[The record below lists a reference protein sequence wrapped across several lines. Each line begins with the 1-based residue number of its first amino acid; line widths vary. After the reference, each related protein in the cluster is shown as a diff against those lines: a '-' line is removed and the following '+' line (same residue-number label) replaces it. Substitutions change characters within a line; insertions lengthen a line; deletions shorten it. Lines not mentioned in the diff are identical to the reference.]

1 MQTMILN
8 HYPSVIKQ
16 IEEIKQIANAE
27 DIEFSK
33 LNLSADKIKK
43 NMFILTADKTGV
55 ERFEHLL
62 RITPKGTQ
70 SLEERKAVI
79 LFQANRRKMS
89 LTELQTML
97 LDYLPGVQFFIDKV
111 EMKLTVTIGI
121 DAGRVEI
128 LRNIID
134 EILPLEIYF
143 MLGYHDTFGSSVR
156 HSMAITFIM
165 VFYPQFN
172 LSELFLDGRW
182 ELDGTHMLDGYDGGR
197 RIDLHPVGIEYLPK
211 VKEVLQE
218 KTDIIFL
225 MESKEVIASE
235 QEMEIQASV
244 DHYGTFEE
252 SITIQMETEVSV
264 RVGEILMENQNFLDG
279 DWALDGSRE
288 LNGGSYQW

>member
-33 LNLSADKIKK
+33 LNLSADKVIK

-252 SITIQMETEVSV
+252 SITIQMETGVSV

>member
-1 MQTMILN
+1 MILN

-33 LNLSADKIKK
+33 LNLSADKVIK

>member
-33 LNLSADKIKK
+33 LNLSADKVIK

-134 EILPLEIYF
+134 EILPCSCVGPPFSI
-143 MLGYHDTFGSSVR
+143 
-156 HSMAITFIM
+156 
-165 VFYPQFN
+165 N
-172 LSELFLDGRW
+172 L
-182 ELDGTHMLDGYDGGR
+182 
-197 RIDLHPVGIEYLPK
+197 I
-211 VKEVLQE
+211 
-218 KTDIIFL
+218 
-225 MESKEVIASE
+225 
-235 QEMEIQASV
+235 
-244 DHYGTFEE
+244 
-252 SITIQMETEVSV
+252 
-264 RVGEILMENQNFLDG
+264 
-279 DWALDGSRE
+279 
-288 LNGGSYQW
+288 

>member
-1 MQTMILN
+1 MILN

-33 LNLSADKIKK
+33 LNLSADKVIK

-235 QEMEIQASV
+235 QEMEIQASM

>member
-33 LNLSADKIKK
+33 LNLSADKVIK

-89 LTELQTML
+89 LMELQTML

-172 LSELFLDGRW
+172 LPELFLDGRW

>member
-33 LNLSADKIKK
+33 LNLSADKVIK

-235 QEMEIQASV
+235 QEMEIQASM

>member
-33 LNLSADKIKK
+33 LNLSADKVIK

>member
-1 MQTMILN
+1 MILN

-33 LNLSADKIKK
+33 LNLSADKVIK

-89 LTELQTML
+89 LMELQTML

-172 LSELFLDGRW
+172 LPELFLDGRW

>member
-33 LNLSADKIKK
+33 LNLSADKVIK

-156 HSMAITFIM
+156 HSMAVTFIM

>member
-1 MQTMILN
+1 MILN

-33 LNLSADKIKK
+33 LNLSADKVIK

-55 ERFEHLL
+55 ERSEHLL

>member
-1 MQTMILN
+1 
-8 HYPSVIKQ
+8 
-16 IEEIKQIANAE
+16 
-27 DIEFSK
+27 
-33 LNLSADKIKK
+33 
-43 NMFILTADKTGV
+43 
-55 ERFEHLL
+55 
-62 RITPKGTQ
+62 
-70 SLEERKAVI
+70 
-79 LFQANRRKMS
+79 
-89 LTELQTML
+89 
-97 LDYLPGVQFFIDKV
+97 
-111 EMKLTVTIGI
+111 
-121 DAGRVEI
+121 
-128 LRNIID
+128 
-134 EILPLEIYF
+134 
-143 MLGYHDTFGSSVR
+143 
-156 HSMAITFIM
+156 
-165 VFYPQFN
+165 
-172 LSELFLDGRW
+172 
-182 ELDGTHMLDGYDGGR
+182 MLDGYDGGR